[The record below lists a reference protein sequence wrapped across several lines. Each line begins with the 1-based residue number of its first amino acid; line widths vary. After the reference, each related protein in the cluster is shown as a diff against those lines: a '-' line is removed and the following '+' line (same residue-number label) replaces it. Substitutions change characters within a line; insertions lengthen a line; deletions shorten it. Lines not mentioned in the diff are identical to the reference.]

1 MVTHSSI
8 LAWRI
13 PWREESGGY
22 SRRGCKES
30 DTTEQLG
37 HIHIWKINLVKSGLL
52 SPPTRRPSI
61 LRNDTWMHSG
71 WIRSQ
76 VEKQEHGHT
85 SDGLKTGLTCG
96 LLCCGVHRAFVTP
109 ALLLGVVVGVWGEHW
124 KSLIFFNKK
133 KLLRSFSHLC
143 LLFVCVC
150 VCVCVCVFLFVFF
163 VCVSSLA
170 AFSYFGV
177 HSVHIT

>member
-1 MVTHSSI
+1 
-8 LAWRI
+8 
-13 PWREESGGY
+13 
-22 SRRGCKES
+22 
-30 DTTEQLG
+30 
-37 HIHIWKINLVKSGLL
+37 
-52 SPPTRRPSI
+52 
-61 LRNDTWMHSG
+61 MHSG

-109 ALLLGVVVGVWGEHW
+109 ALLLGVVVGVWGGHW

-150 VCVCVCVFLFVFF
+150 VCVCVFLFVFF

-170 AFSYFGV
+170 AFSYFGGALGAHYIIRTLNV
-177 HSVHIT
+177 Y